1 MPQHAA
7 GPCMECGRTSAVAV
21 EGNCMMKRDA
31 GRRAIVLAGEFL
43 SVAGVLLAAA
53 PAGAFTTDARRL
65 GMASAV
71 VPGSRDLASVN
82 VAYQAMPSRR
92 DGRGFVVP
100 LPLGLVQL
108 AQDFPTFDA
117 NDPDFSVTRLANLA
131 INPPFFMETQSANEL
146 SGDISLTISRNSFA
160 IYFEDAQSLLPQ
172 EPLNVGTLY
181 ERPLVGLGLFGVR
194 SYLAPVVSLE
204 GRVAFDDALY
214 GVLSRGEPLLPN
226 SSYSMNAGGESMGG
240 AAFNA
245 GYAGGGWGREGG
257 DGLYFGA
264 FTKYIMGFGFGK
276 ADTRFSLATSDTIF
290 GDSNPLDVGYDATTR
305 VSRFGNIG
313 NGMGFDTGVA
323 YRVGGI
329 DLGVGVRDLA
339 AKVRWGS
346 TEVEHSYL
354 DPFTDEVVTET
365 VATNEPFTSKLPT
378 QTTFNVSWTG
388 ARTILAADL
397 STNRWGTEM
406 HAGAER
412 RVGPL
417 ALRGGVLTDEKD
429 RMQYA
434 WGAGVGL
441 AHVWVDVGFQTHNR
455 TITGE
460 RGLTLGTS
468 LAIR

>member
-1 MPQHAA
+1 
-7 GPCMECGRTSAVAV
+7 
-21 EGNCMMKRDA
+21 
-31 GRRAIVLAGEFL
+31 
-43 SVAGVLLAAA
+43 
-53 PAGAFTTDARRL
+53 
-65 GMASAV
+65 
-71 VPGSRDLASVN
+71 
-82 VAYQAMPSRR
+82 
-92 DGRGFVVP
+92 
-100 LPLGLVQL
+100 
-108 AQDFPTFDA
+108 
-117 NDPDFSVTRLANLA
+117 
-131 INPPFFMETQSANEL
+131 METQSPGEL
-146 SGDISLTISRNSFA
+146 NGDISLTISRNSFA

-194 SYLAPVVSLE
+194 SYVAPVMSLE
-204 GRVAFDDALY
+204 GRIAFDDALY

-226 SSYSMNAGGESMGG
+226 SSYRMSAGGESMGG
-240 AAFNA
+240 ASFNV
-245 GYAGGGWGREGG
+245 GYAGGGGRDNG
-257 DGLYFGA
+257 DGLYFGG

-276 ADTRFSLATSDTIF
+276 ADTQFSLATSDTIF

-323 YRVGGI
+323 YRVGAVDVGVGI
-329 DLGVGVRDLA
+329 RDLG

-346 TEVEHSYL
+346 TEVEHTFL
-354 DPFTDEVVTET
+354 DPFTDTVVTET
-365 VATNEPFTSKLPT
+365 VATNEPYTSKLPT
-378 QTTFNVSWTG
+378 QTTFNVSWSG
-388 ARTILAADL
+388 QRTILAADV

-412 RVGPL
+412 RLGPL
-417 ALRGGVLTDEKD
+417 ALRGGVLTDDKEK
-429 RMQYA
+429 MQYA

-455 TITGE
+455 TVTGE